1 MNVFFLCFFLS
12 GFCSLVY
19 QVIWLRVAMA
29 GFGVTT
35 PLVSIVLSIFMAGL
49 ALGSWAGGRL
59 VHSCE
64 SKPAAFFMRR
74 YAAIELIIG
83 ISGLVVAPLLRFGHT
98 LLGGQQT
105 SWGSSGFY
113 LASAAWIAL
122 VMLPFSACMG
132 ATFPVAMA
140 GIRAAFQGESP
151 RSFSY
156 LYVANVLGAMTG
168 TLGSA
173 FVMIE
178 LLGFS
183 RSLMLAAVA
192 NGLIATL
199 AFWLSRS
206 AVSAKT
212 AAEPSLTQNDGAPSN
227 STAPS
232 TAVLPVLFTTGLAS
246 LAMEVV
252 WTRQYVPF
260 LGPVVYSF
268 ATMLAVYLAATVIG
282 SLLYRHQSR
291 GGRRRASKFVWQPLA
306 ILAACFALLPLL
318 TADPRIPSPEDP
330 DLLAGALRVALG
342 IGPFCGVLGFLTPM
356 LVDRWSGGDPDRAGR
371 AYAVNAVGC
380 ILGPLVAG
388 FLLLPVLGQRWTLIL
403 LALPLF
409 GFGALSAPM
418 PNFRRLWLPVAALA
432 AGLLLIVFT
441 RDFETLY
448 PNALIRRDYTAT
460 VIADGQGMDKILLT
474 NGTGMTILT
483 PITKMMAHL
492 PLASLNAPP
501 KRALVLCFGM
511 GTSFRAALSW
521 GIPVTVVELVPS
533 VPKAFGFFHAD
544 GEKLLRSPRA
554 TVVIDDD
561 RRYLERTRETY
572 DVIVIDPPPPVA
584 AAGSSLLY
592 STDFY
597 RVLARRLRP
606 GGILQQWLPG
616 ADLTAGSA
624 FAQAIRASFPYVRT
638 FRSVEGWGFHFL
650 CSFQPLPRRSA
661 AELASQLPPAAV
673 KDLLEWGP
681 EDTAEAQIR
690 SVLDQELPLQQLVDG
705 APDAPMLTDDRPVNE
720 YYLLRHAMHGVKYL
734 PEASNQ

>member
-35 PLVSIVLSIFMAGL
+35 PLVSIVLSVFMAGL

-59 VHSCE
+59 VHRFE
-64 SKPAAFFMRR
+64 SKPAAFFIRLYGAM
-74 YAAIELIIG
+74 ELTIG
-83 ISGLVVAPLLRFGHT
+83 VSGVVVAPLLRHGHA
-98 LLGGQQT
+98 LLGVQQV
-105 SWGSSGFY
+105 SWGSSSFY

-122 VMLPFSACMG
+122 VMLPFCAVMG

-140 GIRAAFQGESP
+140 GIRAAYEGESA

-168 TLGSA
+168 TIGSA

-178 LLGFS
+178 TMGFS
-183 RSLMLAAVA
+183 RSLLVAAVSNA
-192 NGLIATL
+192 LIATL
-199 AFWLSRS
+199 AFALSR
-206 AVSAKT
+206 T
-212 AAEPSLTQNDGAPSN
+212 AGSGRSSLPQAAAGSEGPAADKAI
-227 STAPS
+227 
-232 TAVLPVLFTTGLAS
+232 LPLLATTGLAS

-252 WTRQYVPF
+252 WTRQYLPF

-268 ATMLAVYLAATVIG
+268 AAMLAIYLAATAIG
-282 SLLYRHQSR
+282 SRLYRRRSKP
-291 GGRRRASKFVWQPLA
+291 GGAPVSELAWRPLA
-306 ILAACFALLPLL
+306 VLASSFALLPLV
-318 TADPRIPSPEDP
+318 TADPRIPSPEDT
-330 DLLAGALRVALG
+330 DLLLGALRVALG

-371 AYAVNAVGC
+371 AYAVNAIGC

-388 FLLLPVLGQRWTLIL
+388 FVLLPALGERWTLIL

-409 GFGALSAPM
+409 GFGVFSA
-418 PNFRRLWLPVAALA
+418 RDLKLARLKLPIAALA
-432 AGLLLIVFT
+432 ACVLMIVFT

-448 PNALIRRDYTAT
+448 PHAWIRRDYTAT
-460 VIADGQGMDKILLT
+460 VIADGEGMDKILLT
-474 NGTGMTILT
+474 NGTGMTLLT

-492 PLASLNAPP
+492 PLTSLDAPA

-533 VPKAFGFFHAD
+533 VPKVFGFFHAD
-544 GEKLLRSPRA
+544 GEQLLRSPRA

-561 RRYLERTRETY
+561 RRYLERTRDTY
-572 DVIVIDPPPPVA
+572 DVIVVDPPPPVA

-592 STDFY
+592 STEFY
-597 RVLARRLRP
+597 RVLARRLST

-616 ADLTAGSA
+616 ADFTTGSA
-624 FAQAIRASFPYVRT
+624 FAQALRNSFPYVRT
-638 FRSVEGWGFHFL
+638 FRSIEGWGFHFL
-650 CSFQPLPRRSA
+650 CSFKPLPRPSA
-661 AELASQLPPAAV
+661 AEMASRLPPAAL

-681 EDTAEAQIR
+681 QSAAEAQFR
-690 SVLDQELPLQQLVDG
+690 GVLDQELPLRQLIDREPG
-705 APDAPMLTDDRPVNE
+705 APTLTDDRPVNE
-720 YYLLRHAMHGVKYL
+720 YYLLRHALHGAQYL
-734 PEASNQ
+734 PDNPQP

>member
-35 PLVSIVLSIFMAGL
+35 PLVSIVLSVFMAGL

-59 VHSCE
+59 VHRCDT
-64 SKPAAFFMRR
+64 KPAAFFIRL
-74 YAAIELIIG
+74 YGALELTIG
-83 ISGLVVAPLLRFGHT
+83 VSGVVVAPLLRHGHA
-98 LLGGQQT
+98 LLGVQQS
-105 SWGSSGFY
+105 SWGSSSFY

-122 VMLPFSACMG
+122 VMLPFCAVMG

-140 GIRAAFQGESP
+140 GIRAAYEGESA

-168 TLGSA
+168 TIGSA

-178 LLGFS
+178 AMGFS
-183 RSLMLAAVA
+183 RSLLVAAVSNA
-192 NGLIATL
+192 LIATL
-199 AFWLSRS
+199 AFALSR
-206 AVSAKT
+206 T
-212 AAEPSLTQNDGAPSN
+212 AGSRRSSVPRAAAAA
-227 STAPS
+227 STGPATD
-232 TAVLPVLFTTGLAS
+232 TAILPLLATTGLAS

-252 WTRQYVPF
+252 WTRQYLPF

-268 ATMLAVYLAATVIG
+268 AAMLAIYLAATAIG
-282 SLLYRHQSR
+282 SRLYRRRSKP
-291 GGRRRASKFVWQPLA
+291 GGGPAAELAWRPLA
-306 ILAACFALLPLL
+306 VLASGFALLPLL
-318 TADPRIPSPEDP
+318 TADPRVPSPEDP
-330 DLLAGALRVALG
+330 DLLLGALRVAVG

-371 AYAVNAVGC
+371 AYAVNAIGC

-388 FLLLPVLGQRWTLIL
+388 FVLLPALGERWTLIL

-409 GFGALSAPM
+409 AFGVFSARDLKLARLQLPM
-418 PNFRRLWLPVAALA
+418 AALA
-432 AGLLLIVFT
+432 AGILLIVFT

-448 PNALIRRDYTAT
+448 PRAWIRRDYTAT
-460 VIADGQGMDKILLT
+460 VIADGEGMDKILLT
-474 NGTGMTILT
+474 NGTGMTLLT

-492 PLASLNAPP
+492 PLTSLDASPR
-501 KRALVLCFGM
+501 RALVLCFGM
-511 GTSFRAALSW
+511 GTSFRSALSW

-533 VPKAFGFFHAD
+533 VPKVFGFFHAN
-544 GEKLLRSPRA
+544 GEQLLRSPRA

-572 DVIVIDPPPPVA
+572 DVIVVDPPPPVA

-592 STDFY
+592 STEFY
-597 RVLARRLRP
+597 RVLARRLSP

-616 ADLTAGSA
+616 ADFTTGSA
-624 FAQAIRASFPYVRT
+624 FAQALRGSFPYVRT
-638 FRSVEGWGFHFL
+638 FRSIEGWGFHFL
-650 CSFQPLPRRSA
+650 CSFKPLPRPSA
-661 AELASQLPPAAV
+661 AEMASRLPPAAL

-681 EDTAEAQIR
+681 KSTAEAQFR
-690 SVLDQELPLQQLVDG
+690 GVLDQELPLQQLIDREPG
-705 APDAPMLTDDRPVNE
+705 APTLTDDRPVNE
-720 YYLLRHAMHGVKYL
+720 YYLLRQALHGAQYL
-734 PEASNQ
+734 PDATPQ

>member
-1 MNVFFLCFFLS
+1 MNVFFVCFFLS

-35 PLVSIVLSIFMAGL
+35 PLVSIVLSVFMAGL
-49 ALGSWAGGRL
+49 ALGSWTGGRL
-59 VHSCE
+59 VHRFE
-64 SKPAAFFMRR
+64 SKPAAFFIRL
-74 YAAIELIIG
+74 YGAIELTIG
-83 ISGLVVAPLLRFGHT
+83 VSGVVVAPLLRYGHA
-98 LLGGQQT
+98 LLGVQPAA
-105 SWGSSGFY
+105 WGSSGFY

-122 VMLPFSACMG
+122 VMLPFCALMG

-140 GIRAAFQGESP
+140 GIRAAFAGESA

-168 TLGSA
+168 TIGSA

-178 LLGFS
+178 LMGFS
-183 RSLMLAAVA
+183 RSLLVAAVSNA
-192 NGLIATL
+192 LIAAL
-199 AFWLSRS
+199 AFALSRS
-206 AVSAKT
+206 AGSAASPKPSSLPP
-212 AAEPSLTQNDGAPSN
+212 AAAASHGPATDKA
-227 STAPS
+227 A
-232 TAVLPVLFTTGLAS
+232 LPLLATTGLAS

-268 ATMLAVYLAATVIG
+268 AAMLAIYLAATAIG
-282 SLLYRHQSR
+282 SRLYRRQWKRGSR
-291 GGRRRASKFVWQPLA
+291 LASEFAWQPLA
-306 ILAACFALLPLL
+306 VLAGCFALLPLV
-318 TADPRIPSPEDP
+318 TADPRLPGPENTN
-330 DLLAGALRVALG
+330 LLAGALRVALG

-371 AYAVNAVGC
+371 AYAVNAIGC

-388 FLLLPVLGQRWTLIL
+388 FLLLPALGQRWTLIL

-409 GFGALSAPM
+409 GFGVFSAPAR
-418 PNFRRLWLPVAALA
+418 NWGRLKLPIAALA
-432 AGLLLIVFT
+432 AGVLLVVFT

-448 PNALIRRDYTAT
+448 PDAWIRRDYTAT
-460 VIADGQGMDKILLT
+460 VIADGEGMDKILLT
-474 NGTGMTILT
+474 NGTGMTTLT

-492 PLASLNAPP
+492 PLASLAAPP
-501 KRALVLCFGM
+501 RRALVLCFGM

-544 GEKLLRSPRA
+544 GEQLLRSGRA

-561 RRYLERTRETY
+561 RRYLERARDTY
-572 DVIVIDPPPPVA
+572 DAIVIDPPPPVQA
-584 AAGSSLLY
+584 AASSLLY
-592 STDFY
+592 STEFY
-597 RVLARRLRP
+597 RVLARRLAP

-616 ADLTAGSA
+616 ADFTASSA
-624 FAQAIRASFPYVRT
+624 FALALRASFPYVRT
-638 FRSVEGWGFHFL
+638 FRSIEGWGFHFL
-650 CSFQPLPRRSA
+650 CSLQPLPRPSG
-661 AELASQLPPAAV
+661 AEMASRLPPAAL

-681 EDTAEAQIR
+681 ESTAEAEFQ
-690 SVLDQELPLQQLVDG
+690 SVLDKELPLQQLIDLAPG
-705 APDAPMLTDDRPVNE
+705 APTLTDDRPVNE
-720 YYLLRHAMHGVKYL
+720 YYLLRHAMHRARYL
-734 PEASNQ
+734 R